1 MPRRPIF
8 ARPPAAA
15 YLVALPL
22 ALGSLSACGGSGQ
35 SAGSNSS
42 TANGAGSA
50 SAATATSSSAV
61 VADSSALVADLG
73 RTGRGCTASTGP
85 ANTIHLPGLRS
96 SLNCVISGAAPAG
109 SADATVAVFDNHT
122 DAAAFA
128 TMLTSSD
135 VSGMLLGGT
144 HERAVLGS
152 NWVVLMPD
160 DASYADAVHTAL
172 GGTEL
177 TGGSSTAGSGPSST
191 G

>member
-1 MPRRPIF
+1 LRRLRPERGLELEYREWGGLRLGCHCDVFERRRRRHFGACRRP
-8 ARPPAAA
+8 R
-15 YLVALPL
+15 
-22 ALGSLSACGGSGQ
+22 
-35 SAGSNSS
+35 
-42 TANGAGSA
+42 
-50 SAATATSSSAV
+50 
-61 VADSSALVADLG
+61 

-96 SLNCVISGAAPAG
+96 SLNCVISGAAPSG

-152 NWVVLMPD
+152 NWVVLVPD

-172 GGTEL
+172 GGTVL